1 MSKQLNYAQQMDAVL
16 QQLEGSRP
24 RLLLHACCG
33 PCSSAVLEQ
42 LCRYFEIT
50 VLYYNP
56 NGGSIVNMRAGA
68 SLSSSIIGIYAVGT
82 QATVLERGTDWCHVT
97 IGTQTGYVSTYFLR

>member
-1 MSKQLNYAQQMDAVL
+1 MLGYYSNGTQVRVVSKGPAWCEVYV
-16 QQLEGSRP
+16 GS
-24 RLLLHACCG
+24 LHG
-33 PCSSAVLEQ
+33 YMMTQYLSFSSAAGETATL
-42 LCRYFEIT
+42 
-50 VLYYNP
+50 YNP